1 MVLGMIVWDGSIV
14 FVKMFDYWDV
24 FFLSYLK
31 LCRVL
36 EFGVGCG
43 LVGIYFCL
51 FGVKMI
57 VFIDMYC
64 CIKIFKD
71 NMILNVIGSCCDRI
85 KVMEYIWGKSIIELI
100 KDGLFDLIVVVEVF
114 YLLIDFVFLV

>member
-1 MVLGMIVWDGSIV
+1 
-14 FVKMFDYWDV
+14 
-24 FFLSYLK
+24 
-31 LCRVL
+31 
-36 EFGVGCG
+36 
-43 LVGIYFCL
+43 
-51 FGVKMI
+51 MI

-71 NMILNVIGSCCDRI
+71 NMILNVIGNYCDRI

-114 YLLIDFVFLV
+114 YLLIDFVFLVQCIFKLMKLDL